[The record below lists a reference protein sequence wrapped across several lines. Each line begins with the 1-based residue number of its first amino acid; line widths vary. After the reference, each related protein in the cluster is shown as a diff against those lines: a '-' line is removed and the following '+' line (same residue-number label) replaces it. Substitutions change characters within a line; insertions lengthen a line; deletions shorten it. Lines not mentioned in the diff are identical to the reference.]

1 MGDVIIYYWPRL
13 IVSLLFALF
22 SLRVS
27 KVKYSVPR
35 QIVRG
40 IIFFLLSG
48 PVVSIFSEIFN
59 YRTFNLFIKPNL
71 KFENST
77 VIAIFGLYCIVLD
90 VLAFIIPIYLYSKIL
105 GDVLIIS
112 ATTYIQF
119 VLQDRFAYV
128 ISQDAKGYVIIYA
141 IAFLIIA
148 FVHGRDVDYISK
160 HLDSLN
166 WMPVLLY
173 NIALFVLIDTCYG
186 AYYFFSELQYDKLSI
201 PMIWLDSIIIIACI
215 FASGFAKLNVHLS
228 KEHSNRLEYMQK
240 FQDSQTDIIRDF
252 ASISEAKSGETGE
265 HIRRVSEYTAIL
277 AKEFF
282 DDEKIISYIKVAS
295 MMHDIGKLMI
305 PNNII
310 EKKGKLTAD
319 EYEIIKT
326 HSSYGDSL
334 LSHNE
339 GEIMTIA
346 REIAHE
352 HHERWD
358 GKGYPRGLKGDAI
371 SIYAQIV
378 SVADVYDALT
388 SKRSYKEAWP
398 PEEAFTEIVRQK
410 GFRFSPRVVEA
421 FVKNYSEIEEI
432 RNKYVDK

>member
-252 ASISEAKSGETGE
+252 ASISEAKSGET
-265 HIRRVSEYTAIL
+265 EYTAIL

-410 GFRFSPRVVEA
+410 GFQFSPRVVEA

>member
-1 MGDVIIYYWPRL
+1 MLRDKPSVLKQIIL
-13 IVSLLFALF
+13 
-22 SLRVS
+22 
-27 KVKYSVPR
+27 
-35 QIVRG
+35 G
-40 IIFFLLSG
+40 IIFFFLSG
-48 PVVSIFSEIFN
+48 PVISIFSEIIN
-59 YRTFNLFIKPNL
+59 YKTFHMFVQPHVSDDNTTLVAL
-71 KFENST
+71 
-77 VIAIFGLYCIVLD
+77 FGLYCIILD
-90 VLAFIIPIYLYSKIL
+90 VLSFIIPIFLYSKLL
-105 GDVLIIS
+105 GDTLIIC

-119 VLQDRFAYV
+119 VLQDRFALV
-128 ISQDAKGYVIIYA
+128 LSQNAISYVIIYT
-141 IAFLIIA
+141 IAFLIIG

-173 NIALFVLIDTCYG
+173 NIALFILIDTCYG
-186 AYYFFSELQYDKLSI
+186 AYFFFSELQYDKLNI
-201 PMIWLDSIIIIACI
+201 PAIWLDSIIVIACI

-228 KEHSNRLEYMQK
+228 KEHTNRLEYMQK

-277 AKEFF
+277 AQNFF
-282 DDEKIISYIKVAS
+282 DDEKTISYIKVAS

-305 PNNII
+305 PNEII

-326 HSSYGDSL
+326 HSAYGDNL

-346 REIAHE
+346 RAIAYE

-371 SIYAQIV
+371 SVYAQIV

-398 PEEAFTEIVRQK
+398 PEEAYTEIVRQK
-410 GFRFSPRVVEA
+410 GFQFSPRVVDA
-421 FVKNYSEIEEI
+421 FVKNYSDIEKI
-432 RNKYVDK
+432 RNTYIDK